1 MSKAYYLKPD
11 SRWLFS
17 YESGDI
23 VGFKDPDGSE
33 NLFVYTVPN
42 TEPVYALQFA
52 TTGSALGYCDGDPDK
67 GTIWWCPED
76 DTFSIQHSNGVRQ
89 QVGEEIYMRA
99 LNDTG
104 SAIPNGT
111 IVGFAGT
118 DETGYIEVSP
128 YIADGSLPIL
138 YSVGVATETIEA
150 GAKGRITVW
159 GRVRDVDT
167 TDWNIGDILYASPT
181 VSGGMTNVK
190 PTAPQF
196 AIPVA
201 AVLVKDEAGEIFVRP
216 TIEQAMHYGAC
227 SRNTDLAPAAADTA
241 YAIALDTTELSN
253 GVSIVDN
260 TKVTAANAGIYSISI
275 TAQLMSSSASAKNV
289 WFWMRKNGTDV
300 TYSSR
305 ITTMNLNGGYRPLA
319 LVEVISLEAG
329 DYIEVMWAVSDT
341 AVTLKAAAATAFAPA
356 SPALQVVVT
365 QTQQ

>member
-1 MSKAYYLKPD
+1 MTVYYNKECQ
-11 SRWLFS
+11 RWLYS
-17 YESGDI
+17 YESNDI
-23 VGFKDPDGSE
+23 VGLKDPDGSE
-33 NLFVYTVPN
+33 RLFIYTVPN

-52 TTGSALGYCDGDPDK
+52 TTGNALEYCDGNPDK
-67 GTIWWCPED
+67 GSVWWCPED

-89 QVGEEIYMRA
+89 QVGEETYMRA
-99 LNDTG
+99 LNSTG
-104 SAIPNGT
+104 SPIENGAM
-111 IVGFAGT
+111 VGFSGT

-138 YSVGVATETIEA
+138 YSVGIATETIEA

-159 GRVRDVDT
+159 GRVRGVDT

-181 VSGGMTNVK
+181 VSGGMTNIK

-201 AVLVKDEAGEIFVRP
+201 AVLVKDEAGELFVRP
-216 TIEQAMHYGAC
+216 TIEQARHYGVC
-227 SRNTDLAPAAADTA
+227 SRNTDLAPAATNTA
-241 YAIALDTTELSN
+241 YTIALDTMELSN

-260 TKVTAANAGIYSISI
+260 TKITAANAGFYSISI
-275 TAQLMSSSASAKNV
+275 TAQMMSSSANAKNI
-289 WFWMRKNGTDV
+289 WFWIRKNGTNVD
-300 TYSSR
+300 YSSR
-305 ITTMNLNGGYRPLA
+305 ITTMDLNGRYRTLA
-319 LVEVISLEAG
+319 LSEAISLEAG
-329 DYIEVMWAVSDT
+329 DYIEVTWAVSDT